1 MPPMARP
8 AQACSST
15 HVNPKAHCSLGPLP
29 AHPCLQPQPHTRHL
43 EADSVGPKQVSCPWR
58 EKELVVLMEGV
69 RGAGGSLFGRTS
81 ASSDLHRAPAV
92 E

>member
-29 AHPCLQPQPHTRHL
+29 AHPCLQPQPHTHHL

-58 EKELVVLMEGV
+58 EKELVVLMGGV
-69 RGAGGSLFGRTS
+69 RGAGGSLFGRMS